1 MEFKVMN
8 RETMLD
14 PSTRDKPGMLDKQRD
29 AQNEE
34 LLLFQYVVPSS
45 PWAQGLHKCCP
56 SPILTVITI
65 NIKSWILSAVG
76 CLSKHLKGQL

>member
-1 MEFKVMN
+1 MEFKLTN
-8 RETMLD
+8 RESMLD
-14 PSTRDKPGMLDKQRD
+14 PSTREKLGMFDKQRD

-56 SPILTVITI
+56 SPILIVITI
-65 NIKSWILSAVG
+65 NIKSWILSSVS
-76 CLSKHLKGQL
+76 CL